1 MVVLYTPF
9 ESDKILNRG
18 HYLPHEPSAASTR
31 TNGNAY
37 RSSFPPNQVNNDMNQ
52 PATRPLE
59 PQRQAIVIGA
69 SSGLGAALVHQLAAQ
84 RYRVAAVA
92 RREAEL
98 AALRDSAG
106 RDAVR
111 PYVHDVTEHEQVPLL
126 FDQITRDIGGLD
138 LIIYAAAVQ
147 PPVAL
152 HEYDF
157 AKDEAMLS
165 TNLMGAVAWLNL
177 AALRFER
184 ARGGHIVG
192 ISSIAGDRGR
202 VGSPVYNTSKA
213 GLDTYLEA
221 LRNRLSRYGVT
232 VTTIKPGFIDT
243 ELLKNAAKTF
253 WVISPEEAAA
263 QTIQAINRRRQI
275 AYIPPR
281 WRFISLAVRSVP
293 SILFR
298 RLSF

>member
-1 MVVLYTPF
+1 MASGAVGLASPTRPAVSTGCPPLLAGLHETM
-9 ESDKILNRG
+9 NR
-18 HYLPHEPSAASTR
+18 S
-31 TNGNAY
+31 
-37 RSSFPPNQVNNDMNQ
+37 VN
-52 PATRPLE
+52 RPLE
-59 PQRQAIVIGA
+59 PQQRAIVIGA
-69 SSGLGAALVHQLAAQ
+69 SSGLGAALVRLLASH

-98 AALRDSAG
+98 AALRDELG
-106 RDAVR
+106 REAVF
-111 PYVHDVTEHEQVPLL
+111 PYVHDVTEYEQAPLL
-126 FDQITRDIGGLD
+126 FDQITRDLGGLD

-147 PPVAL
+147 PPVSL

-157 AKDEAMLS
+157 AKDEAMLR

-177 AALRFER
+177 AATRFER

-221 LRNRLSRYGVT
+221 LRNRLSRYGVS

-243 ELLKNAAKTF
+243 ELLKNASKTF
-253 WVISPEEAAA
+253 WVITPEEAAA
-263 QTIQAINRRRQI
+263 LTYEAIRRRKQVV
-275 AYIPPR
+275 YVPSR
-281 WRFISLAVRSVP
+281 WRLVSLAVRSIP
-293 SILFR
+293 STVFR